1 MARSRNIK
9 PGFFMN
15 DELAQ
20 IHPLGRLLFIGL
32 WTIAD
37 REGRLEDRPAR
48 IKAETLP
55 YDDCDVD
62 KLLNDLA
69 RYGFIIRYEV
79 DGVRY
84 IQVAN
89 FTKHQNPH
97 IKEKASEI
105 PPPPQ
110 HYAGTVRTP
119 DKNGTS
125 TGKAERKTELE
136 RDQGLSSSG
145 MAGEIQ
151 TPYEHRTSTM
161 HAPEMHQHDP
171 ADSLLL
177 IPDSLKLKTDS
188 LETDSGTNVS
198 QSVGSPPADDLESVI
213 QAYREHI
220 GELGPAQLQVLK
232 SWLEDQERNMAAE
245 VVTEAIKIAAAMG
258 KRRMSY
264 VEGILRNWRNDGV
277 ESLEDIE
284 RLESA
289 NRRQRDDQRERR
301 YDPEKYREIL
311 KEAGMLDEG
320 AS

>member
-110 HYAGTVRTP
+110 HHAGTVRTP

-136 RDQGLSSSG
+136 RDQ
-145 MAGEIQ
+145 
-151 TPYEHRTSTM
+151 
-161 HAPEMHQHDP
+161 
-171 ADSLLL
+171 
-177 IPDSLKLKTDS
+177 
-188 LETDSGTNVS
+188 V
-198 QSVGSPPADDLESVI
+198 
-213 QAYREHI
+213 
-220 GELGPAQLQVLK
+220 
-232 SWLEDQERNMAAE
+232 
-245 VVTEAIKIAAAMG
+245 
-258 KRRMSY
+258 
-264 VEGILRNWRNDGV
+264 
-277 ESLEDIE
+277 
-284 RLESA
+284 
-289 NRRQRDDQRERR
+289 
-301 YDPEKYREIL
+301 
-311 KEAGMLDEG
+311 
-320 AS
+320 

>member
-1 MARSRNIK
+1 
-9 PGFFMN
+9 
-15 DELAQ
+15 
-20 IHPLGRLLFIGL
+20 
-32 WTIAD
+32 
-37 REGRLEDRPAR
+37 
-48 IKAETLP
+48 
-55 YDDCDVD
+55 
-62 KLLNDLA
+62 
-69 RYGFIIRYEV
+69 
-79 DGVRY
+79 
-84 IQVAN
+84 
-89 FTKHQNPH
+89 
-97 IKEKASEI
+97 
-105 PPPPQ
+105 
-110 HYAGTVRTP
+110 
-119 DKNGTS
+119 
-125 TGKAERKTELE
+125 
-136 RDQGLSSSG
+136 
-145 MAGEIQ
+145 
-151 TPYEHRTSTM
+151 
-161 HAPEMHQHDP
+161 MHQHDP